1 MSFDFSLILLIFS
14 AITGLVWLFDVLVL
28 KRPRMKKVQEFLAQK
43 DVSESD
49 FRAFLNYQ
57 LTGTRKDLSDSI
69 QQSQE
74 NFRQNNSF
82 SNQKTLE
89 QALDIYHEPLIV
101 DYAKSFF
108 PIIFAVLIL
117 RSFLFEP
124 FQIPTGSMIPTL
136 NVGDFIVVNK
146 NAYGVRLPVSG
157 TKIVDVGEPKR
168 GDVMV
173 FIPPHDPNY
182 YIKRVIGL
190 PGDHIRYANKTIYVN
205 GEPLEQEYVDFINT
219 QRPPVVYSQETVGD
233 ITHDIYTSPSP
244 TYIRPGSWLWPEGR
258 VIPGGHY
265 FMMGDNRDNSSDSR
279 VWGPVSE
286 NKIVGKAVA
295 VWMHKDPGLKL
306 PTFSQNRLIKNP

>member
-14 AITGLVWLFDVLVL
+14 AVTGVIWLFDSLAL
-28 KRPRMKKVQEFLAQK
+28 KKPRLKKVDEILAGSKVSHEDFDLFVRYLETGEHEGRDEK
-43 DVSESD
+43 DRASEGSR
-49 FRAFLNYQ
+49 F
-57 LTGTRKDLSDSI
+57 
-69 QQSQE
+69 
-74 NFRQNNSF
+74 QN
-82 SNQKTLE
+82 
-89 QALDIYHEPLIV
+89 QALLEKAYRAYRDPVVV

-146 NAYGVRLPVSG
+146 YAYGVRLPVAG
-157 TKIVDVGEPKR
+157 TKIIDVGEPVR

-190 PGDHIRYANKTIYVN
+190 PGDHVRYENKTIYIN
-205 GEPLEQEYVDFINT
+205 GEPLDQEYVDFINDR
-219 QRPPVVYSQETVGD
+219 RPPVVYSLEHIGG

-244 TYIRPGSWLWPEGR
+244 SYIRPDNWLWPEGR
-258 VIPGGHY
+258 VIPEGHY

-279 VWGPVSE
+279 AWGPVSE
-286 NKIVGKAVA
+286 DKIVGKAVA
-295 VWMHKDPGLKL
+295 VWMHKEPGFSL
-306 PTFSQNRLIKNP
+306 PSFSQNRTIENP

>member
-14 AITGLVWLFDVLVL
+14 AITGVIWLLDSLL
-28 KRPRMKKVQEFLAQK
+28 LRKPRDKKVASFLSEK
-43 DVSESD
+43 GVSEND
-49 FRAFLNYQ
+49 FRVFVNYLQ
-57 LTGTRKDLSDSI
+57 TGEREDQSKD
-69 QQSQE
+69 QNQE
-74 NFRQNNSF
+74 QDQITKFP
-82 SNQKTLE
+82 NQKSLE
-89 QALDIYHEPLIV
+89 EAYKVYQDPIVV

-146 NAYGVRLPVSG
+146 YAFGVRLPVAG
-157 TKIVDVGEPKR
+157 TKVMEVGEPKR

-190 PGDHIRYANKTIYVN
+190 PGEHVRYEGKVVYIN
-205 GEPLEQEYVDFINT
+205 GEPLNQEYVDFINNR
-219 QRPPVVYSQETVGD
+219 RPPVIYSLETVGE

-244 TYIRPGSWLWPEGR
+244 SYVRMDSWLWPEGR
-258 VIPGGHY
+258 VIPEGHY

-286 NKIVGKAVA
+286 EKIVGKAVG
-295 VWMHKDPGLKL
+295 VWMHKEPGLTL
-306 PTFSQNRLIKNP
+306 PTFMQNRFIENP